1 MKKWLLEIQSSWY
14 MSALILLSI
23 LIWQLAVL
31 VGPERPS
38 TIDNFIVQSHECVTD
53 SINQTSYFYIYSS
66 GGTTAKHLNREACDD
81 SVVNKQFGLVKSYW
95 GVTDVN
101 TIQIIGKGIATLAL
115 VKENIMDALKAEE
128 THGYKKIAIYP
139 NYQAYFIARTEK
151 PVLEKSYLLDKT
163 IGLIN
168 YPTSR
173 SGHIIPKQVLSDL
186 GLSLKRLNIVYAS
199 SHSQLRKLLAE
210 GKVDIISSY
219 WQQED
224 ENNFSANYRT
234 AVSSPVS
241 GSSWY
246 LKLSE
251 QNNDLLCASQL
262 ILQRFSEKQSRSYY
276 QNLTLVP
283 YQICEDII
291 ESPKNKN
298 LELGHG

>member
-14 MSALILLSI
+14 MTALLLLSI
-23 LIWQLAVL
+23 AVWLIGTIG
-31 VGPERPS
+31 GPKTPS
-38 TIDNFIVQSHECVTD
+38 TIANFIVESHKCMTSNKNQSAH
-53 SINQTSYFYIYSS
+53 FYIYSS
-66 GGTTAKHLNREACDD
+66 GGATAKQLNKEACED
-81 SVVNKQFGLVKSYW
+81 SVINKQYGMVKSYW

-101 TIQIIGKGIATLAL
+101 TIQIIGKGVATLAL

-128 THGYKKIAIYP
+128 THGYKKIATYP

-151 PVLEKSYLLDKT
+151 PILEKGYLLDKT

-224 ENNFSANYRT
+224 EINFSVNYRT
-234 AVSSPVS
+234 AVSSQVS

-262 ILQRFSEKQSRSYY
+262 ILQRFSNQQNLSYY
-276 QNLTLVP
+276 QNLTLIPFNVCGAFIETP
-283 YQICEDII
+283 NQI
-291 ESPKNKN
+291 N
-298 LELGHG
+298 LELGHD